1 MICSWAPLC
10 LYGEL
15 CMVLKCESIFVY
27 MVIIAYVCNMETI
40 VGLLYRSGKTVFSI
54 QEIRLLTR
62 GLYPAAVLPN
72 RLSRLV
78 RGGDILRL
86 RQGVYALPSYD
97 PLEFACKI
105 QVPSYISMETVLRMH
120 GVIFQ
125 YDNSITLASY
135 QPKHI
140 FNPSGEVFLFRKLS
154 TSILINRRGKIA
166 NPNYTIATVE
176 RAFLDLCYVDKWRTY
191 ENIDP
196 LNVEKVLDLLPIY
209 NNKALTERV
218 STILSL

>member
-1 MICSWAPLC
+1 
-10 LYGEL
+10 
-15 CMVLKCESIFVY
+15 
-27 MVIIAYVCNMETI
+27 MVISAYICAMETL
-40 VGLLYRSGKTVFSI
+40 VGKLYRSGKTVFSI

-86 RQGVYALPSYD
+86 RQGVYALPLYD

-105 QVPSYISMETVLRMH
+105 QVPSYISMETVLRKH

-125 YDNSITLASY
+125 YDNTITLASY
-135 QPKHI
+135 QPKVI
-140 FNPSGEVFLFRKLS
+140 YNPSGEVFLFRKLAS
-154 TSILINRRGKIA
+154 SILINRKGKVVT
-166 NPNYTIATVE
+166 PHYTIATVE

-196 LNVEKVLDLLPIY
+196 LNIEKVLELLPIY

-218 STILSL
+218 SSILSL

>member
-1 MICSWAPLC
+1 
-10 LYGEL
+10 
-15 CMVLKCESIFVY
+15 
-27 MVIIAYVCNMETI
+27 MVITAYICLMETL
-40 VGLLYRSGKTVFSI
+40 VSFLYKSGKTVFTV
-54 QEIRLLTR
+54 QEIRLLTQ
-62 GLYPAAVLPN
+62 GVASPSSLPN

-78 RGGDILRL
+78 LGGELLRL

-105 QVPSYISMETVLRMH
+105 QVPSYISMETVLRKH

-125 YDNSITLASY
+125 YDNSITIASY
-135 QPKHI
+135 QPKVI
-140 FNPSGEVFLFRKLS
+140 YNPSGEVFLFRKLS
-154 TSILINRRGKIA
+154 TSILINREGKIVS
-166 NPNYTIATVE
+166 PNYTIATVE

-209 NNKALTERV
+209 NNKSLTQRV
-218 STILSL
+218 SSILSL

>member
-1 MICSWAPLC
+1 
-10 LYGEL
+10 
-15 CMVLKCESIFVY
+15 
-27 MVIIAYVCNMETI
+27 MVITAYICLMETL
-40 VGLLYRSGKTVFSI
+40 VSFLYKSGKTVFTV
-54 QEIRLLTR
+54 QEIRLLTQ
-62 GLYPAAVLPN
+62 GVASPSSLPN

-78 RGGDILRL
+78 LGGELLRL

-105 QVPSYISMETVLRMH
+105 QVPSYISMETVLRKH

-135 QPKHI
+135 QPKVI
-140 FNPSGEVFLFRKLS
+140 YNPSGEVFLFRKLS
-154 TSILINRRGKIA
+154 TSILINREGKIVT
-166 NPNYTIATVE
+166 PQYTIATVE

-196 LNVEKVLDLLPIY
+196 LDVEKVLDLLPIY
-209 NNKALTERV
+209 NNKSLTQRV
-218 STILSL
+218 SSILSL

>member
-1 MICSWAPLC
+1 MQSLVGK
-10 LYGEL
+10 LYQ
-15 CMVLKCESIFVY
+15 
-27 MVIIAYVCNMETI
+27 
-40 VGLLYRSGKTVFSI
+40 SGKTVFRM

-62 GLYPAAVLPN
+62 GLISTSALPN

-78 RGGDILRL
+78 SGGDLQRL

-105 QVPSYISMETVLRMH
+105 QVPSYISMETVLRKH

-135 QPKHI
+135 QPKVI
-140 FNPSGEVFLFRKLS
+140 YNSSGEVFIFRKLAS
-154 TSILINRRGKIA
+154 SILINRKGKIVT
-166 NPNYTIATVE
+166 PHYTIATVE

-196 LNVEKVLDLLPIY
+196 LNVEKVLDLLPVY
-209 NNKALTERV
+209 NNKSLTQRV
-218 STILSL
+218 SSILSL